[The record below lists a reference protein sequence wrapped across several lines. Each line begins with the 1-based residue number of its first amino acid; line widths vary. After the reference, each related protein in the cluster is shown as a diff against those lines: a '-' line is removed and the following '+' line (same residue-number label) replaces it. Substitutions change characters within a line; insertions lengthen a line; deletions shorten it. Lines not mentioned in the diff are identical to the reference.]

1 MDWNCTLTEERLSDY
16 LEAQLGVTES
26 AALAGH
32 CESCPRCA
40 QLVAQVGGLL
50 AEIHRLEALQEPQ
63 NLQARILEAT
73 LGPRAK
79 KQGWRRWFA
88 WTPAIW
94 QPRFAI
100 GMATVAV
107 CALVVI
113 QAGGVLPT
121 KMHKANLNPADIVRS
136 MTRQAHL
143 TYGKGVKFVNNLRVV
158 YEIESRLETQNP
170 QPQAPAQPEQNN
182 LPQNRNTPQEKS
194 DKRPGRSESRNAIYY
209 AESAPSPADSTA
221 EQATSA
227 PESSAQPDAIE
238 SQQTSETQP
247 DRSATRNNPQLARVV
262 TGDPNLNRGFPAVID
277 EPTPAVASVAADG
290 LAADGPTK
298 PEWSAP

>member
-16 LEAQLGVTES
+16 LEAQLGATES
-26 AALAGH
+26 AALAAH
-32 CESCPRCA
+32 CERCA
-40 QLVAQVGGLL
+40 RCARLVAQVGGLL
-50 AEIHRLEALQEPQ
+50 GEIHALEPLQEPQ

-73 LGPRAK
+73 LGRRAK

-121 KMHKANLNPADIVRS
+121 KMHKANLNPADILRS

-143 TYGKGVKFVNNLRVV
+143 TYAQGVKFVNNLRVV

-170 QPQAPAQPEQNN
+170 QAQAPSQPEQNN
-182 LPQNRNTPQEKS
+182 LQQNRNSPQEKS
-194 DKRPGRSESRNAIYY
+194 DKRPGRSESRNAIYC
-209 AESAPSPADSTA
+209 AGSTPSPADSTA

-227 PESSAQPDAIE
+227 QAHAIQ
-238 SQQTSETQP
+238 SGQTSETQP
-247 DRSATRNNPQLARVV
+247 GRSATRNNPQFACVAM
-262 TGDPNLNRGFPAVID
+262 GDPNLNRGFPAVI
-277 EPTPAVASVAADG
+277 EQPIPAVASVAAGG